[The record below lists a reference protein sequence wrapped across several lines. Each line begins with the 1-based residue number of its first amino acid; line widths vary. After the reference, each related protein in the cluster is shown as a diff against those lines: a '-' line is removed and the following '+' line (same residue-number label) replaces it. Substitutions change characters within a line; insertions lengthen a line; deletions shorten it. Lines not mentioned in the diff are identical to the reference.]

1 MRLKK
6 IGLLLLLI
14 MTPLILMANSIGW
27 KVIKN
32 SLFCVT
38 LPDDWVPIEGM
49 PGDGT
54 EPGRRE
60 ARGFLIRYFAWNT
73 PLKDKKDIPN
83 HLGIEID
90 LYEKLDKSDVTLPYI
105 EKKVALLNAL
115 SVEILASSNEAKSFI
130 VFRNSKEMD
139 GSTVRY
145 RSYYLL
151 KKRGLQILCAQIS
164 MRDNLIKSKP
174 DVEEVVRK
182 ILNSIALGK

>member
-1 MRLKK
+1 MK
-6 IGLLLLLI
+6 
-14 MTPLILMANSIGW
+14 
-27 KVIKN
+27 
-32 SLFCVT
+32 
-38 LPDDWVPIEGM
+38 
-49 PGDGT
+49 
-54 EPGRRE
+54 
-60 ARGFLIRYFAWNT
+60 
-73 PLKDKKDIPN
+73 
-83 HLGIEID
+83 
-90 LYEKLDKSDVTLPYI
+90 KLDKSDVDSSVYRK
-105 EKKVALLNAL
+105 EKCLLNAL

>member
-54 EPGRRE
+54 ETGR
-60 ARGFLIRYFAWNT
+60 
-73 PLKDKKDIPN
+73 
-83 HLGIEID
+83 IE
-90 LYEKLDKSDVTLPYI
+90 
-105 EKKVALLNAL
+105 
-115 SVEILASSNEAKSFI
+115 
-130 VFRNSKEMD
+130 
-139 GSTVRY
+139 
-145 RSYYLL
+145 
-151 KKRGLQILCAQIS
+151 
-164 MRDNLIKSKP
+164 
-174 DVEEVVRK
+174 
-182 ILNSIALGK
+182 

>member
-1 MRLKK
+1 M
-6 IGLLLLLI
+6 
-14 MTPLILMANSIGW
+14 
-27 KVIKN
+27 
-32 SLFCVT
+32 
-38 LPDDWVPIEGM
+38 
-49 PGDGT
+49 
-54 EPGRRE
+54 
-60 ARGFLIRYFAWNT
+60 
-73 PLKDKKDIPN
+73 
-83 HLGIEID
+83 GIEID

-164 MRDNLIKSKP
+164 MRDNLIK
-174 DVEEVVRK
+174 VNLMLRRWYERF
-182 ILNSIALGK
+182 